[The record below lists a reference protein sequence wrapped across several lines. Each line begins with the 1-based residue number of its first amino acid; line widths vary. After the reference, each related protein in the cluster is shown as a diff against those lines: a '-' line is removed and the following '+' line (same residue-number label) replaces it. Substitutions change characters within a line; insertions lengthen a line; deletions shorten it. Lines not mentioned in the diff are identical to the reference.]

1 MTGIIAVV
9 VSIFMLVG
17 GILPHYSN
25 KIFEDNLKEAFN
37 SSKIIVKTYKSPSYS
52 MLAGDFER
60 IEINANKSR
69 IMNID
74 FDNLKMVGQDIKID
88 YSKLTPETNSLDF
101 IKKGKADLQ
110 IILSAETVA
119 KIADIPSLTLKLN
132 NMLSNL
138 KIPLP
143 IMSGEISVDQVSLV
157 FENNKPTIKGN
168 LISLGG
174 FITIPFSFSFDLVV
188 TAKNTLEIYK
198 PQLIVMNEPLIIE
211 QIQDF
216 VKYVNPILDI
226 KQINKTGKDIQLKN
240 LYFKDNKLKIIA
252 VVLVK

>member
-1 MTGIIAVV
+1 
-9 VSIFMLVG
+9 
-17 GILPHYSN
+17 
-25 KIFEDNLKEAFN
+25 
-37 SSKIIVKTYKSPSYS
+37 
-52 MLAGDFER
+52 
-60 IEINANKSR
+60 
-69 IMNID
+69 
-74 FDNLKMVGQDIKID
+74 MVAQDIKID

-110 IILSAETVA
+110 IIISEETVA

-143 IMSGEISVDQVSLV
+143 IMSGEISVDQVTLV

-198 PQLIVMNEPLIIE
+198 PQLFVMNEPLIIE

-216 VKYVNPILDI
+216 VKYVNPIVDI